1 MREKPVVFSALFFSG
16 TLALNVATAW
26 SQATPGESS
35 PARPGGTQSQQGT
48 ERPSGQSMESP
59 GAKSEMSGQWSTDD
73 IKKVQQALKEKGHD
87 PGATDGVMGPSTQ
100 QALRA
105 FQQSS
110 GLKATGTLD
119 AETAAAL
126 GVSSGSKSSPSG
138 GSGQGS
144 SGASGRSSS
153 GESGQGSGSGSRSS
167 SGSSGGSSAPAE
179 K

>member
-16 TLALNVATAW
+16 ALALNVATAW

-35 PARPGGTQSQQGT
+35 PARPGGTQT
-48 ERPSGQSMESP
+48 ERPSGQSMETP
-59 GAKSEMSGQWSTDD
+59 GGKSGMSGQWSAED

-87 PGATDGVMGPSTQ
+87 PKASDGVMGASTQ

-105 FQQSS
+105 FQQAN

-126 GVSSGSKSSPSG
+126 GVSSGGKSSPSG
-138 GSGQGS
+138 E
-144 SGASGRSSS
+144 SGAGGRSSS
-153 GESGQGSGSGSRSS
+153 GEPGQGSGSGSRSP
-167 SGSSGGSSAPAE
+167 SGSSGGSAPAG